1 MNSPSSSA
9 VSSVRVLSDVIPGD
23 RARDLALVVGF
34 ALAIAASA
42 QVAIPLPGTP
52 VPVTGQTFAVLLGG
66 IVLGSGRATA
76 GALAY
81 LAAGVAGVPW
91 FAVTGGA
98 TIGYIVGFVAAA
110 ALLGRLAERGRARG
124 PLQVAAVMVVGNLV
138 IYAFGVTG
146 LALVT
151 GMGAS
156 AAIAAGLVPFLIG
169 DALKLALAVVIVPAA
184 WALVERER

>member
-1 MNSPSSSA
+1 MSSPAASA
-9 VSSVRVLSDVIPGD
+9 DIRVLGDVIPGE
-23 RARDLALVVGF
+23 RVRDVALVVGF
-34 ALAIAASA
+34 AVAIAASA

-52 VPVTGQTFAVLLGG
+52 VPVTGQTFAVLLGA
-66 IVLGSGRATA
+66 IVLGAGRATS
-76 GALAY
+76 GSLLY

-110 ALLGRLAERGRARG
+110 ALLGRVAERGYARG
-124 PLQVAAVMVVGNLV
+124 PLQVAGAMVVGNLV

-156 AAIAAGLVPFLIG
+156 AAIAAGLIPFLIG
-169 DALKLALAVVIVPAA
+169 DTLKIALATAIVPTA
-184 WALVERER
+184 WTLVNRGR